1 MGKNSRTRDI
11 YPISVRELEV
21 VEVEQLNPGMRRV
34 VFGGEQLAAHTYAG
48 FAVPGLVSEGF
59 DDDVRLI
66 FPHPATGERPRPEP
80 DERGVVQ
87 WSAEVKDL
95 FRTYTVRR
103 WEPEAGRLTVDFAHH
118 KAGLADDWARAAQ
131 VGDRL
136 WVAGPK
142 NCLRLPTHTDWLLLV
157 GDETALP
164 AIARCLEELPAGH
177 RCLAIV
183 EVARRE
189 HIQELATAAEVDLRW
204 VVRAEGGSLAQA
216 VVQAEFLPGTPYAWV
231 AGEAGS
237 LRQIRRDLKER
248 GVAPEH
254 LEVTGYWRDR
264 VVVQDE
270 ENSGAGY
277 ALFTQFAALLDPVPG
292 FAVRAAMRAGVFA
305 AILDRTPAEV
315 PALAQA
321 TGLAADALGRLL
333 RYLESLEL
341 VAREGT
347 GYRLTALSQELADEE
362 SHVFEHLAGVAAHR
376 TMAVAGIEEVL
387 ASGKPRPVLYD
398 AAEWEEEAEES
409 AQWVA
414 PALVEAVSP
423 GASAAAPVAVCGPG
437 ARVYAEEF
445 TRRGTPAEAVAW
457 SALAE
462 TQAGVAIL
470 VDPFGRAAAAEVSER
485 LRSLGSVGARVAL
498 LTRLTPEGE
507 DSEHDFAEDIV
518 RLCLDGT
525 RVPTAGDVESAAQAA
540 GWRVAKTSRVGWS
553 STLLWLER

>member
-1 MGKNSRTRDI
+1 MGKNSRDRDI

-21 VEVEQLNPGMRRV
+21 VEVEQINSGMRRV
-34 VFGGEQLAAHTYAG
+34 VFGGEQLAAHAYAG
-48 FAVPGLVSEGF
+48 FEVPGLVSDGF

-66 FPHPATGERPRPEP
+66 FPDPATGARPRPEP

-87 WSAEVKDL
+87 WTAEVKDL

-118 KAGLADDWARAAQ
+118 AAGLADEWARAAQ

-136 WVAGPK
+136 WVSGPK

-164 AIARCLEELPAGH
+164 AMSRCLEELPAGH

-189 HIQELATAAEVDLRW
+189 HIQELPGAAEVDVRW
-204 VVRAEGGSLAQA
+204 VVRAEGGSLADAVAQA
-216 VVQAEFLPGTPYAWV
+216 QFLPGTPYAWV

-248 GVAPEH
+248 GVAPEN
-254 LEVTGYWRDR
+254 LEVTGYWRR
-264 VVVQDE
+264 RAVAQDE
-270 ENSGAGY
+270 EKANTGY
-277 ALFTQFAALLDPVPG
+277 ALFTQLAALLDPVPG

-305 AILDRTPAEV
+305 AIADRPDAGATD
-315 PALAQA
+315 LSQA
-321 TGLAADALGRLL
+321 TGIAPDALVRLL
-333 RYLESLEL
+333 RYLESLGLIEC
-341 VAREGT
+341 AGQ
-347 GYRLTALSQELADEE
+347 GYALTALSRELADEE
-362 SHVFEHLAGVAAHR
+362 SHIFEHLAGVSAHR
-376 TMAVAGIEEVL
+376 TLAVAGIEEVL
-387 ASGKPRPVLYD
+387 RTGAPRPVLYD

-414 PALVEAVSP
+414 PALVEAVTA
-423 GASAAAPVAVCGPG
+423 GGSAEAPVVVCGPG

-445 TRRGTPAEAVAW
+445 TRRGTPAQAVAW
-457 SALAE
+457 ASLTEA
-462 TQAGVAIL
+462 QAGLVIL
-470 VDPFGRAAAAEVSER
+470 VDPFGQATVAEVAER
-485 LRSLGSVGARVAL
+485 LRILGSLGARVAL

-525 RVPTAGDVESAAQAA
+525 RVPTRGDVERAAAE
-540 GWRVAKTSRVGWS
+540 GGLRVARTVRVGWS

>member
-1 MGKNSRTRDI
+1 MGKNSRDRDI

-21 VEVEQLNPGMRRV
+21 LEIQQINSGMRRV
-34 VFGGEQLAAHTYAG
+34 VFGGEQLAAHSYAG
-48 FAVPGLVSEGF
+48 FEVPHLVSDGF

-66 FPHPATGERPRPEP
+66 FPDPATGARPRPEP
-80 DERGVVQ
+80 DERGINQ

-103 WEPEAGRLTVDFAHH
+103 WEPEVGRLTVDFAHH
-118 KAGLADDWARAAQ
+118 EAGLADEWARAAQ

-164 AIARCLEELPAGH
+164 AMSRCLEELPAGH

-189 HIQELATAAEVDLRW
+189 HIQDLSTSAEVDLRW
-204 VVRAEGGSLAQA
+204 VVRAEGGSMVEAVAQA
-216 VVQAEFLPGTPYAWV
+216 DFLSGTPYAWV

-248 GVAPEH
+248 GVAPEN

-264 VVVQDE
+264 PAEKKE
-270 ENSGAGY
+270 EDKAAGY
-277 ALFTQFAALLDPVPG
+277 ALFSHLAALLDPVPG
-292 FAVRAAMRAGVFA
+292 FATRAAMRAGVFA
-305 AILDRTPAEV
+305 AIADRSPAEV
-315 PALAQA
+315 PVLARA
-321 TGLAADALGRLL
+321 TGLAPDALARLL

-347 GYRLTALSQELADEE
+347 GYRLTALSHDLADEE
-362 SHVFEHLAGVAAHR
+362 SHLFEHLAGVAAHR

-387 ASGKPRPVLYD
+387 ASGAPRPVTYD

-414 PALVEAVSP
+414 PALVEAVSS
-423 GASAAAPVAVCGPG
+423 GDPVAVCGPG

-445 TRRGTPAEAVAW
+445 TRRGTPARAVAW
-457 SALAE
+457 ADLPE
-462 TQAGVAIL
+462 VQAGVVIL
-470 VDPFGRAAAAEVSER
+470 VDPFGQATATEVSEC
-485 LRSLGSVGARVAL
+485 LVALGACGGRVAL

-525 RVPTAGDVESAAQAA
+525 RVPTAGDVDSAARAA
-540 GWRVAKTSRVGWS
+540 GWRVARTARVGWS